1 MDALFEIGDRD
12 VLQSW
17 IAGRGRR
24 RRVAVPPAV
33 VVPGVRFAFYGRT
46 STAEFQD
53 PVTSRAW
60 QREVAATL
68 VAGHGTIT
76 TEFFDVGVSRR
87 VSWERRPQ
95 AAALLE
101 RAQNPDRLFDAVV
114 VGEFERA
121 FTDRQVEQVARLL
134 QRDGVLV
141 WLPEAGGPVDLDAP
155 THRMLMQVLAAQ
167 SQREVVRSRHRTMA
181 AMTAQTI
188 EQGRFLG
195 GRPPYGYRLV
205 DAGPHPNQ
213 AHAGWGR
220 RCHRLAPDPVT
231 APQVQWMFAERL
243 AGRSVA
249 GIARELNERGVPCPS
264 AADPERNRHRGGQRW
279 ILRSVVVILANPRY
293 TGRQVWSRQRGV
305 PGAGR
310 STVVGEWAVSRAVS
324 HPALVSEADFI
335 AVQQRRAAR
344 RCEDGARR
352 DYVLA
357 GLVQCRLC
365 GRRMDSHWV
374 NGRAGYRCRHGH
386 PSAQTRP
393 SDAARNIYVRED
405 VLLDQL
411 ARHLASD
418 RHRPGGDVEPSTAEE
433 VVARLRAESKM
444 IVCGRADWAL
454 APAGRTLP
462 IGPTIAPA
470 QVGMG

>member
-1 MDALFEIGDRD
+1 MDALFEIDDRD

-17 IAGRGRR
+17 IAGRGPR
-24 RRVAVPPAV
+24 RRVAEPPDV

-68 VAGHGTIT
+68 IAGHGTIT
-76 TEFFDVGVSRR
+76 AEFFDVGCSRR

-95 AAALLE
+95 AAALLKQ
-101 RAQNPDRLFDAVV
+101 AQGVDRPFDAVV

-121 FTDRQVEQVARLL
+121 FTDRQFEQVARLL
-134 QRDGVLV
+134 RRHGVLV

-155 THRMLMQVLAAQ
+155 THRVLMQVLAAQ

-231 APQVQWMFAERL
+231 APEVRWMFAERL

-279 ILRSVVVILANPRY
+279 NLRSVAVILANPRY
-293 TGRQVWSRQRGV
+293 TGRQVWSRQRSV

-310 STVVGEWAVSRAVS
+310 STVVGEWAVSRALS
-324 HPALVSEADFI
+324 HPALVSEADFV

-344 RCEDGARR
+344 KCEDEAAR

-357 GLVQCRLC
+357 GLVQCRSC

-386 PSAQTRP
+386 HSARARP

-405 VLLDQL
+405 VLLVWL
-411 ARHLASD
+411 ATHFASD
-418 RHRPGGDVEPSTAEE
+418 RRRPGGDVEPSTAEE
-433 VVARLRAESKM
+433 VVARLRSESTV
-444 IVCGRADWAL
+444 IVCGRANWTL
-454 APAGRTLP
+454 APAERTLP
-462 IGPTIAPA
+462 SGPTTAPA
-470 QVGMG
+470 KVRMG